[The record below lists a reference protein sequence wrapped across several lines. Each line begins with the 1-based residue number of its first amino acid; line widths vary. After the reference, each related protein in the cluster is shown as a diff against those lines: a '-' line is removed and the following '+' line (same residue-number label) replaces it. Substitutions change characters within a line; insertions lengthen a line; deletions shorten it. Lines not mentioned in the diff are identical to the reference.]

1 MHIFSAI
8 YDFLS
13 NIWNNLIVL
22 IFSSNNIVFDILDIV
37 AVTFVIYKIIQFMRK
52 TRAQQLLKGLI
63 VFLAVYIVAKLL
75 GLNAISWILSVVISN
90 IIIVVAVLFQ
100 PEIRSILEKL
110 GRQGISSAIKFSK
123 NFEKEDA
130 SLQLIEIICKAV
142 ENMSKSRTGALIIIE
157 RKTMLNEIVN
167 TGTILDAKSSVN
179 LIQNIFFKN
188 SPLHDGAMIIRD
200 DRVYAASCI
209 LPLSQNPDI
218 SSELG
223 TRHRAS
229 IGISETCDAIAIVV
243 SEETGEISL
252 AVGGEIKR
260 GYSNEEFKEKLKDLL
275 ATNIN
280 TNDENENKFLKIFK
294 KEVRT
299 DEKD

>member
-75 GLNAISWILSVVISN
+75 GLNAISWILSVVIAN
-90 IIIVVAVLFQ
+90 IIVVVAVLFQ

>member
-1 MHIFSAI
+1 MQIFSAV

-13 NIWNNLIVL
+13 NIWNNFIVL
-22 IFSSNNIVFDILDIV
+22 IFSSNNIIFDILDIV
-37 AVTFVIYKIIQFMRK
+37 AVTFVIYKVIQFMRQ

-75 GLNAISWILSVVISN
+75 GLNAISWILSVVIAN
-90 IIIVVAVLFQ
+90 IIVVLVVLFQ

-110 GRQGISSAIKFSK
+110 GRNGISSALKFTK
-123 NFEKEDA
+123 NYENDDEN
-130 SLQLIEIICKAV
+130 LQLINIVSKAV
-142 ENMSKSRTGALIIIE
+142 ENMSKTKTGALIIIE
-157 RKTMLNEIVN
+157 RKTMLDEIVN
-167 TGTILDAKSSVN
+167 TGTIIDAKSSVN

-188 SPLHDGAMIIRD
+188 SPLHDGAMIIREN
-200 DRVYAASCI
+200 RVYAASCI

-243 SEETGEISL
+243 SEETGDVSL
-252 AVGGEIKR
+252 SVGGNLTR
-260 GYSNEEFKEKLKDLL
+260 GLSNKAFAQKLKELL
-275 ATNIN
+275 ITPQ
-280 TNDENENKFLKIFK
+280 NDENENKFKKIFK
-294 KEVRT
+294 KEGRT
-299 DEKD
+299 DEKE

>member
-75 GLNAISWILSVVISN
+75 GLNAISWILSVVIAN

-252 AVGGEIKR
+252 AVAGEIKR

>member
-75 GLNAISWILSVVISN
+75 GLNAISWILSVVIAN

-167 TGTILDAKSSVN
+167 TGLPHADAIVPKLVFQVENKVCGGLEVVFPTEMVGGVFFLKPVGGLPLKFYIKSSLTEV
-179 LIQNIFFKN
+179 LF
-188 SPLHDGAMIIRD
+188 G
-200 DRVYAASCI
+200 
-209 LPLSQNPDI
+209 
-218 SSELG
+218 G
-223 TRHRAS
+223 T
-229 IGISETCDAIAIVV
+229 
-243 SEETGEISL
+243 
-252 AVGGEIKR
+252 
-260 GYSNEEFKEKLKDLL
+260 
-275 ATNIN
+275 
-280 TNDENENKFLKIFK
+280 
-294 KEVRT
+294 
-299 DEKD
+299 

>member
-1 MHIFSAI
+1 MQIFSAV

-13 NIWNNLIVL
+13 NIWNNFIVL
-22 IFSSNNIVFDILDIV
+22 IFSSNNIIFDILDIV
-37 AVTFVIYKIIQFMRK
+37 AVTFVIYKVIQFMRQ

-75 GLNAISWILSVVISN
+75 GLNAISWILSVVIAN
-90 IIIVVAVLFQ
+90 IIVVLVVLFQ

-110 GRQGISSAIKFSK
+110 GRNGISSALKFTK
-123 NFEKEDA
+123 NYENDDEN
-130 SLQLIEIICKAV
+130 LQLINIVSKAV
-142 ENMSKSRTGALIIIE
+142 ENMSKTKTGALIIIE
-157 RKTMLNEIVN
+157 RKTMLDEIVN
-167 TGTILDAKSSVN
+167 TGTIIDAKSSVN

-188 SPLHDGAMIIRD
+188 SPLHDGAMIIREN
-200 DRVYAASCI
+200 RVYAASCI

-243 SEETGEISL
+243 SEETGDVSL
-252 AVGGEIKR
+252 SVGGNLTR
-260 GYSNEEFKEKLKDLL
+260 GLSNKAFAQKLKELL
-275 ATNIN
+275 ITPQ
-280 TNDENENKFLKIFK
+280 NDENENKFKKIFK

-299 DEKD
+299 DEKE

>member
-1 MHIFSAI
+1 
-8 YDFLS
+8 
-13 NIWNNLIVL
+13 
-22 IFSSNNIVFDILDIV
+22 
-37 AVTFVIYKIIQFMRK
+37 
-52 TRAQQLLKGLI
+52 
-63 VFLAVYIVAKLL
+63 
-75 GLNAISWILSVVISN
+75 
-90 IIIVVAVLFQ
+90 
-100 PEIRSILEKL
+100 
-110 GRQGISSAIKFSK
+110 
-123 NFEKEDA
+123 
-130 SLQLIEIICKAV
+130 
-142 ENMSKSRTGALIIIE
+142 MSKSRTGALIIIE

-167 TGTILDAKSSVN
+167 KGTILDAKSSVN

>member
-75 GLNAISWILSVVISN
+75 GLNAISWILSVVIAN